1 MIRPERMPE
10 EMTVRFRVGGVY
22 KNCYISCYFDEER
35 VLHKKR
41 TILAPGEM
49 EHIKLTKEQILNASS
64 LRKIS
69 ILIEEE

>member
-1 MIRPERMPE
+1 MPE
-10 EMTVRFRVGGVY
+10 EMTVRFRVGAVY

-49 EHIKLTKEQILNASS
+49 EQIKLTKEQILNA
-64 LRKIS
+64 
-69 ILIEEE
+69 

>member
-1 MIRPERMPE
+1 
-10 EMTVRFRVGGVY
+10 MTVRFRVGAVY
-22 KNCYISCYFDEER
+22 KNCYTAAILMKNVFFT
-35 VLHKKR
+35 KKR

-49 EHIKLTKEQILNASS
+49 EQIKLTKEQILNASS